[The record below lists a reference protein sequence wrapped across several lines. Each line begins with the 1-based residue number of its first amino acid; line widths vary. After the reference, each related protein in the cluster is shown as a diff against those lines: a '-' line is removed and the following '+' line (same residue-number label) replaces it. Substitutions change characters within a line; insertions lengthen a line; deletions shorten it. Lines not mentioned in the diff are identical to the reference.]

1 MKRFTLI
8 AVALLV
14 VAGAAITIVQGE
26 VFSFQTHDA
35 GENGIVARQGSS
47 QGFKELTT
55 YGDYVCAVKVDGYV
69 ECYSNGA
76 DTHAIV
82 SEVPAERFASVEIS
96 DEFACGITQNGT
108 LRCWGNLD
116 VTDTGGAMP
125 QPTASPLPQPITT
138 PDPPEIDPC
147 EILHGRFFLPVDYE
161 SAWDADCVFRI
172 DALDGGRRYY
182 KYFRFTVLSTRG
194 NPWVATLESEVD
206 TYMYLWRWTADAKQW
221 ELVDEN
227 DDFEGLGTNS
237 RIVWN
242 PAVVDRYIIDVTTYH
257 ANTLGNFTLTLEEE
271 LGGNTQTAGIEPGRI
286 GTSDPDIPLPS
297 R

>member
-1 MKRFTLI
+1 MV
-8 AVALLV
+8 AV
-14 VAGAAITIVQGE
+14 AAITIIQGE
-26 VFSFQTHDA
+26 VFSFQVHDA
-35 GENGIVARQGSS
+35 GENSTIARQESS
-47 QGFKELTT
+47 QGFKEPIT
-55 YGDYVCAVKVDGYV
+55 YGDYVCAIKVDGYV
-69 ECYSNGA
+69 ECYSSGA

-96 DEFACGITQNGT
+96 DEFACGITQSGT

-125 QPTASPLPQPITT
+125 QPTPTASPLTT
-138 PDPPEIDPC
+138 PGPPEIDPC

-161 SAWDADCVFRI
+161 SAWDTDCVFRI
-172 DALDGGRRYY
+172 DALDGDSRYY

-206 TYMYLWRWTADAKQW
+206 TYMYLWRWNADAEQW

-242 PAVVDRYIIDVTTYH
+242 PAVGDRYIIDATTYY
-257 ANTLGNFTLTLEEE
+257 ANELGNFTLTLEEE
-271 LGGNTQTAGIEPGRI
+271 LDGESQTAVKEPGRI

>member
-1 MKRFTLI
+1 MKRFTPI
-8 AVALLV
+8 VVALLV
-14 VAGAAITIVQGE
+14 VAVAAITIIQGE
-26 VFSFQTHDA
+26 VFSFQAHDA
-35 GENGIVARQGSS
+35 ERSGIVAQQNSS

-55 YGDYVCAVKVDGYV
+55 YDDYVCAIKVDGYV

-76 DTHAIV
+76 DTHSIV
-82 SEVPAERFASVEIS
+82 SEVPAERFVSVEIS
-96 DEFACGITQNGT
+96 DEFACGITQSGT

-125 QPTASPLPQPITT
+125 QPKAT
-138 PDPPEIDPC
+138 PGAPEIDPC

-172 DALDGGRRYY
+172 DASDGGSRYY
-182 KYFRFTVLSTRG
+182 KYFRFAVLSTGG

-206 TYMYLWRWTADAKQW
+206 TYMYLWRWNADAEQW
-221 ELVDEN
+221 DLVDEN

-237 RIVWN
+237 RIVWS
-242 PAVVDRYIIDVTTYH
+242 PVVADRYIIDVTSYYS
-257 ANTLGNFTLTLEEE
+257 NTLGNFTLTLEEE
-271 LGGNTQTAGIEPGRI
+271 FGGNPKTAGIEPGRI